1 MEYKVETL
9 GQGEKTRIRS
19 TPVYSYPAHIHTYC
33 EMILYEPFDGEITVN
48 EQRIKTDSCCVIL
61 MAPLDLHRVCVR
73 RENGAKF
80 IKVELN
86 TDKIERSAL
95 VRNLEPDA
103 FLRRVFEEI
112 THSTQDESYMNL
124 LIDTAIHI
132 IQQTGQIIP
141 PMADSPANQLAMQ
154 AVKTI
159 YENYFKPITLASTAK
174 KLFVSPQ
181 YLSKVFKNRIGA
193 GFSRFLS
200 ELRLSRSADLLIR
213 TQRSIPE
220 ICFDCGFR
228 NVSHFLRRF
237 KQRFGFTPL
246 EYRETARKAHNR
258 QENLVP

>member
-1 MEYKVETL
+1 MEYKVVTL

-48 EQRIKTDSCCVIL
+48 EQRIKTDSWCVIL

-141 PMADSPANQLAMQ
+141 PMADSSANHLAMQ
-154 AVKTI
+154 AVKFV
-159 YENYFKPITLASTAK
+159 YENYCKPITLASTAK

-181 YLSKVFKNRIGA
+181 YLSKVFKNMVGV
-193 GFSRFLS
+193 GFSQFLS
-200 ELRLSRSADLLIR
+200 ELRLNRSAYLL
-213 TQRSIPE
+213 TKKEQSITE
-220 ICFDCGFR
+220 ICFECGFR
-228 NVSHFLRRF
+228 NLSHFLRRF
-237 KQRFGFTPL
+237 KHKFDLTPSD
-246 EYRETARKAHNR
+246 YREAARTIQN
-258 QENLVP
+258 

>member
-9 GQGEKTRIRS
+9 GQGEKIRIS
-19 TPVYSYPAHIHTYC
+19 SNPVYSYPTHIHTYC

-48 EQRIKTDSCCVIL
+48 AQQIRPDSCCAIL
-61 MAPLDLHRVCVR
+61 MAPLDLHRVCMR

-159 YENYFKPITLASTAK
+159 YENYCKPITLASTAK

-181 YLSKVFKNRIGA
+181 YLSKVFKNMVGV
-193 GFSRFLS
+193 GFSQFLS
-200 ELRLSRSADLLIR
+200 ELRLNHAAYLLTNT
-213 TQRSIPE
+213 TQPITQ
-220 ICFDCGFR
+220 ICFECGFG
-228 NVSHFLRRF
+228 NLSHFLRRF
-237 KQRFGFTPL
+237 KQKFGVSPSD
-246 EYRETARKAHNR
+246 YREDVRNIHNK
-258 QENLVP
+258 L